1 MNVGYS
7 IMSSIDFKINIK
19 SYLINDNTFRN
30 TINFVNTKSNYYFHY
45 LDSSGG
51 YKTIFQRFLDCST
64 DKLVI
69 QNSNEVSHNFYE
81 TGIQN
86 ILFSVN
92 KNLRLSF
99 KGEVIGQTSN
109 YFISL
114 ENEDFIFQRED
125 NEGVFSNYY
134 AFGNKG
140 DSDICAKFSLIC
152 PLKIVVCPSSCE
164 SCDSNKDITSKQQFC
179 VSCSSNYYKKQEE
192 KETERSS
199 NCYSNNDEE
208 IKYYYLD
215 TVSKTFKKCDPS
227 CNSCNNGNS
236 CSSCKDGFYFTA
248 DENNNIIYTDI
259 CYSFSSPPPKSY
271 LDHVNMIDGSSQTV
285 FKTCYETCKTCNEYG
300 SPSDNKC
307 LSCNDGKKYYE
318 FNPYQCTEDSDK
330 CIEDHKY
337 WQFKEDNNIEC
348 TSSCEDYIV
357 LFGENRGQCV
367 KSCQDFMNPFEI
379 IQTSDLYSINCGG
392 QKYCINYDICTNGY
406 FDINNEAKTCTK
418 MGECE
423 VDFFEGYDN
432 FDVPPPTEA
441 IKTEEITIDEKKN
454 DIEKRLKII
463 KILSNK
469 KEFII
474 NVNYHVP
481 LILEYFTLLKSEMI
495 KAGTS
500 NMYLI
505 TSTSYSNFTITIYP
519 LDIED
524 FSYEKV
530 FIPNNLGFGN
540 FTKLYPDFL
549 NYEIISY
556 RIILIG
562 ILEYHAKNSSIN
574 DLNYFVYS
582 FNEKTN
588 DTHNSGHLL
597 DIDFLIGQNNINELE
612 LQFPLHNYININS
625 SINKRNTENLVDNIK
640 GFYEKYP
647 EVELSNIS
655 DPFYNDICTIFTTD
669 VGTDMTLNDRRHE
682 YYTNLSLCEG
692 NCSIIKVINKNSNP
706 RSLCSCDLKYKI
718 LFDDERGRFDNVS
731 NYSVPNSRSFV
742 CISESFNSSISKNG
756 NFWIFIIIIILQ
768 IYFVIIYLKHRQKI
782 LNEMLG
788 IHDKNNET
796 KIDLLISS
804 SEDSKMSYIIK
815 KKNMAKKRN
824 QLDSDSKNEEI
835 VSAPVNV
842 SAPPKKKDNDNS
854 KKRINIS
861 TKTDKLEDKDLISG
875 NDSTIIRD
883 TVIKLN
889 EKKPHDYS
897 DISFDDLYNE
907 YEPIKIDNL
916 FERNHMMLKD
926 NYLKN
931 PINMERERKFK
942 KIKKALK
949 PLKKE
954 GFKYCQ
960 TCEDILYL
968 NENKNKFTNKKNKD
982 VIKILGG
989 QDLFSKPLIENYS
1002 DNDNKPRYPKTKV
1015 RHDLISEEDR
1025 GILSDDQFLF
1035 HRGPLKA
1042 NRNFL
1047 IDENNVINKVKVA
1060 NNINNNID
1068 DLLNTGNKN
1077 TLSKSLVKKEIKKN
1091 KEDEKNNSDNDNE
1104 QRLKTEIDMDA
1115 KNKIKTELLRISKRG
1130 FRPKSSYGIFGK
1142 YKKKINS
1149 SALENNYNTL
1159 IKSNKTR
1166 GLKSKPKSD
1175 VIKNKKEISKESES
1189 KRVMIG
1195 FQEEGDLRGDNALP
1209 SNPSNEEEYKME
1221 QRRTRNL
1228 KLLNQKYFY
1237 TTITELIQTQNEEIK
1252 VEENLFLYFWK
1263 YFMKRELFIMTIV
1276 HETKNIPYFIRY
1288 SCLIFCISFI
1298 FLLNCFFFFESN
1310 VHKRYI
1316 NALTGKKNRLGYYF
1330 KKEFPTT
1337 LCVALLSN
1345 LFKMIIIKMV
1355 LIKVFKIGELA
1366 RDLMKVSSE
1375 KGLTQ
1380 KEVELLHF
1388 KRKKY
1393 VDDYHRNLM
1402 IYFICLICLNV
1413 FIAYICICYAG
1424 VFRNSIG
1431 AFLYAYL
1438 FCLIFAFI
1446 FCAIICFL
1454 IVCLYRIG
1462 KILKSKCIVSAY
1474 IVLSTLY

>member
-1 MNVGYS
+1 
-7 IMSSIDFKINIK
+7 
-19 SYLINDNTFRN
+19 
-30 TINFVNTKSNYYFHY
+30 
-45 LDSSGG
+45 
-51 YKTIFQRFLDCST
+51 
-64 DKLVI
+64 
-69 QNSNEVSHNFYE
+69 
-81 TGIQN
+81 
-86 ILFSVN
+86 
-92 KNLRLSF
+92 
-99 KGEVIGQTSN
+99 
-109 YFISL
+109 
-114 ENEDFIFQRED
+114 
-125 NEGVFSNYY
+125 
-134 AFGNKG
+134 
-140 DSDICAKFSLIC
+140 
-152 PLKIVVCPSSCE
+152 
-164 SCDSNKDITSKQQFC
+164 
-179 VSCSSNYYKKQEE
+179 
-192 KETERSS
+192 
-199 NCYSNNDEE
+199 
-208 IKYYYLD
+208 
-215 TVSKTFKKCDPS
+215 
-227 CNSCNNGNS
+227 
-236 CSSCKDGFYFTA
+236 
-248 DENNNIIYTDI
+248 
-259 CYSFSSPPPKSY
+259 
-271 LDHVNMIDGSSQTV
+271 
-285 FKTCYETCKTCNEYG
+285 
-300 SPSDNKC
+300 
-307 LSCNDGKKYYE
+307 
-318 FNPYQCTEDSDK
+318 
-330 CIEDHKY
+330 
-337 WQFKEDNNIEC
+337 
-348 TSSCEDYIV
+348 
-357 LFGENRGQCV
+357 
-367 KSCQDFMNPFEI
+367 
-379 IQTSDLYSINCGG
+379 
-392 QKYCINYDICTNGY
+392 
-406 FDINNEAKTCTK
+406 
-418 MGECE
+418 
-423 VDFFEGYDN
+423 
-432 FDVPPPTEA
+432 
-441 IKTEEITIDEKKN
+441 
-454 DIEKRLKII
+454 
-463 KILSNK
+463 
-469 KEFII
+469 
-474 NVNYHVP
+474 
-481 LILEYFTLLKSEMI
+481 
-495 KAGTS
+495 
-500 NMYLI
+500 
-505 TSTSYSNFTITIYP
+505 
-519 LDIED
+519 
-524 FSYEKV
+524 
-530 FIPNNLGFGN
+530 
-540 FTKLYPDFL
+540 
-549 NYEIISY
+549 
-556 RIILIG
+556 
-562 ILEYHAKNSSIN
+562 
-574 DLNYFVYS
+574 
-582 FNEKTN
+582 
-588 DTHNSGHLL
+588 
-597 DIDFLIGQNNINELE
+597 
-612 LQFPLHNYININS
+612 
-625 SINKRNTENLVDNIK
+625 
-640 GFYEKYP
+640 
-647 EVELSNIS
+647 
-655 DPFYNDICTIFTTD
+655 
-669 VGTDMTLNDRRHE
+669 MTLNDRRHE

-1330 KKEFPTT
+1330 KKEFPT
-1337 LCVALLSN
+1337 
-1345 LFKMIIIKMV
+1345 
-1355 LIKVFKIGELA
+1355 
-1366 RDLMKVSSE
+1366 
-1375 KGLTQ
+1375 
-1380 KEVELLHF
+1380 LH
-1388 KRKKY
+1388 Y
-1393 VDDYHRNLM
+1393 YQ
-1402 IYFICLICLNV
+1402 IY
-1413 FIAYICICYAG
+1413 
-1424 VFRNSIG
+1424 
-1431 AFLYAYL
+1431 
-1438 FCLIFAFI
+1438 
-1446 FCAIICFL
+1446 
-1454 IVCLYRIG
+1454 
-1462 KILKSKCIVSAY
+1462 LK
-1474 IVLSTLY
+1474 